1 MFSVETTISP
11 MRYDTL
17 LDRVLEL
24 IAMDVTGESR
34 KESPIDTGRLRG
46 SISLPI
52 RLDAYT
58 WGIAIN
64 AAYWKPVHF
73 GAWPHDIFPRN
84 KKALAFTVKG
94 ANVICSVVHHPGNK
108 PNPFVDRAFKT
119 VETHLDTI
127 VDYAL
132 EEAGL

>member
-24 IAMDVTGESR
+24 IAMDVAGESR

-73 GAWPHDIFPRN
+73 GARPHVI
-84 KKALAFTVKG
+84 KLTTKG
-94 ANVICSVVHHPGNK
+94 GDVIINHPGNK